1 MVLVDEAHATGV
13 MGENG
18 TGCVEYCG
26 CQGRELIQMGTLS
39 KALGSLGGYVT
50 GTAKIIDFIRNRAP
64 TWIYT
69 TGLSPADT
77 AAARM
82 ALEIIGQEPERRQH
96 VHHNINYVKSN
107 LNNLNILPAEAAIFC
122 LPVANP
128 SQALELSQKLL
139 EKGIF
144 APAIRP
150 PTVPTSR
157 LRFTCMA
164 THSQD
169 HLDDLIWA
177 IRGSFP
183 SSSQC

>member
-1 MVLVDEAHATGV
+1 

-50 GTAKIIDFIRNRAP
+50 GNAKIIDFIRNRAA

-77 AAARM
+77 AAAKM
-82 ALEIIGQEPERRQH
+82 ALEIIRLEPERRQRLH
-96 VHHNINYVKSN
+96 QNINFVKSN
-107 LNNLNILPAEAAIFC
+107 LNNFNILPSEAAILC

-128 SQALELSQKLL
+128 GQALELSQKLL

-157 LRFTCMA
+157 LRFTAMA
-164 THSQD
+164 THSLA
-169 HLDDLIWA
+169 HLEVLVQSI
-177 IRGSFP
+177 GESFP
-183 SSSQC
+183 A